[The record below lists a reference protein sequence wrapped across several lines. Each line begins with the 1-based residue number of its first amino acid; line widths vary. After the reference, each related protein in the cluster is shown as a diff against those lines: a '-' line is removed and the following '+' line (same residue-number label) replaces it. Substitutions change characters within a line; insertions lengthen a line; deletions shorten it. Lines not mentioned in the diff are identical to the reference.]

1 VAAPAALACSCPGGL
16 TLEQRLA
23 SADAAFVGRLVAVR
37 GSTYEFE
44 LDQRVKG
51 DLAGE
56 HVVVRSGR
64 DSAQCGLRRTDADE
78 AVGVLLTRA
87 GGGGWASSLCAQTTA
102 GELLRVESPQRGEW
116 PKLLVGVA
124 ILGLVLAYAVRRL
137 RRRGRDPLAG

>member
-1 VAAPAALACSCPGGL
+1 VAAPAALACTCPGGL

-37 GSTYEFE
+37 GATHEYE

-51 DLAGE
+51 DLPGDR
-56 HVVVRSGR
+56 VLVQSGR

-87 GGGGWASSLCAQTTA
+87 EGGGWASSLCAQTTA
-102 GELLRVESPQRGEW
+102 GELLRAESPQRGQW

-124 ILGLVLAYAVRRL
+124 ILALVLGYSWRRLL
-137 RRRGRDPLAG
+137 RRRDALAG